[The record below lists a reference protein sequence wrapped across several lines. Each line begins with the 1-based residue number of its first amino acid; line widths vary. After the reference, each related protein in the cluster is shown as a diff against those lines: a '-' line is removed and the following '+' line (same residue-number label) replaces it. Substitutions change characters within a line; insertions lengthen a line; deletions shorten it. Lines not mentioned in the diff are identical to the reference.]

1 MMKFSFKKEY
11 LWNTKLSS
19 QEMEKWLEEFTQ
31 YLEQYNRM
39 SSNEVGLHQ
48 PHGFPARSI
57 RQKLIPKTPAGG
69 MQEQPEWWSKDPARK
84 RNAELINNLLGLPRM
99 MKVVG

>member
-1 MMKFSFKKEY
+1 MVFNRVC
-11 LWNTKLSS
+11 WNTKLSS

-48 PHGFPARSI
+48 PHGYPARNI
-57 RQKLIPKTPAGG
+57 RQKLIPKTSSAGG
-69 MQEQPEWWSKDPARK
+69 MPEQPEWWSKDPARK